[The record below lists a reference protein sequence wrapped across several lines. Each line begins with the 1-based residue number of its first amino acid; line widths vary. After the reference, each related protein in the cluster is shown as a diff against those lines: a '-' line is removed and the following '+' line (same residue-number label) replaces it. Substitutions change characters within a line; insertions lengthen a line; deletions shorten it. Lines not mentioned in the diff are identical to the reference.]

1 MWIAT
6 IVACQKERQKMEE
19 VNKNPASNEGTP
31 APQNPSEEQGKQTQ
45 APTGAVEGTPNEGQ
59 QNVTPNEEQPKGTET
74 KAPEAQSKEE
84 NAKFAA
90 MRHAKEVEK
99 AKAAGDAEGYK
110 RARIKSVGGKNPY
123 AGDSPIETDEDYELY
138 ELQDEVKQKGGDP
151 SNILEVD
158 KLRREKMAEAA
169 RAAEDAKSDEEKRQE
184 KANNEVAEY
193 LKEGH
198 TQQELQAL
206 WADKKFQEFAG
217 DMLGL
222 VPLKSIIDKFNK
234 AYPKENPEVKKNAAN
249 NMSSPGS
256 ATNGGG
262 ETPKKEVKDMN
273 TKEFAK
279 FFEEVKSGK
288 RKLA

>member
-6 IVACQKERQKMEE
+6 IVACQKGQKMEE
-19 VNKNPASNEGTP
+19 EKENPASTQEGNP
-31 APQNPSEEQGKQTQ
+31 APQNPPEEQGKQNP
-45 APTGAVEGTPNEGQ
+45 APAGTVEGKPAEGQ
-59 QNVTPNEEQPKGTET
+59 PAENPAEGQPQGSAQ
-74 KAPEAQSKEE
+74 KAPEVQSKED

-123 AGDSPIETDEDYELY
+123 AGDSPIETDEDYQLY
-138 ELQDEVKQKGGDP
+138 ELQDEVKQRGGDP

-169 RAAEDAKSDEEKRQE
+169 RAAEDAKSDEQKRQE
-184 KANNEVAEY
+184 KANSEVEDY

-198 TQQELQAL
+198 TRDELQKL
-206 WADKKFQEFAG
+206 WTDKRFQEFAS
-217 DMLGL
+217 DMLGV

-234 AYPKENPEVKKNAAN
+234 AYPSENPEVKKGAAN
-249 NMSSPGS
+249 NLSSPGS

-262 ETPKKEVKDMN
+262 EAPKKEIKDMSPE
-273 TKEFAK
+273 EFAK
-279 FFEEVKSGK
+279 YFDEVKSGK
-288 RKLA
+288 RKI